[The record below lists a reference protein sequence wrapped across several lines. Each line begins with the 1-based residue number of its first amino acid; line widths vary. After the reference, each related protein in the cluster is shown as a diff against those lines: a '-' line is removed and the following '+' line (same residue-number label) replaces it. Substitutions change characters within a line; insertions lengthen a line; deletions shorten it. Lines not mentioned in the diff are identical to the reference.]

1 MSESLSTYDTAKL
14 QIINRLAILC
24 TGLLITLSVLNIIF
38 GNYIGIV
45 IDLVTLILVP
55 IPVLILNNRKRYEQA
70 MYVFLMG
77 YHVLVVTGSYHAIW
91 EGRANEVENF
101 LFPGAIAIIILL
113 NGVGRHLSFLLNFVA
128 LVSLNYLRFVF
139 TGKSM
144 APEFYQLLAMII
156 VTYIGVYYFI
166 VFFKNQL
173 IAALEK
179 SERLNNQLIN
189 KEQALLDSNKSKD
202 RLFSIVAH
210 DLRSPLAL
218 VQGLLDP
225 SILNSLEKE
234 KYMEYLST
242 IRARIGILQETMTN
256 LLSWAQSQLGSLKV
270 NPGNVGLD
278 AEIHSII
285 DLFADMTK
293 SKGIEITRSGDINS
307 NVYADKN
314 HLNVI
319 VRNIIH
325 NAIKFTPSGG
335 NIKVNVKANGD
346 SVCIAV
352 ADSGSGIDDVTKRSI
367 LQSKLMES
375 GTGTDGERGSGVGL
389 SFCQD
394 LLIKNHGILKIKDGE
409 PKGAIFEIYLPQE
422 KVAEEVG

>member
-1 MSESLSTYDTAKL
+1 
-14 QIINRLAILC
+14 
-24 TGLLITLSVLNIIF
+24 
-38 GNYIGIV
+38 
-45 IDLVTLILVP
+45 
-55 IPVLILNNRKRYEQA
+55 
-70 MYVFLMG
+70 
-77 YHVLVVTGSYHAIW
+77 
-91 EGRANEVENF
+91 
-101 LFPGAIAIIILL
+101 
-113 NGVGRHLSFLLNFVA
+113 
-128 LVSLNYLRFVF
+128 
-139 TGKSM
+139 
-144 APEFYQLLAMII
+144 MII

>member
-1 MSESLSTYDTAKL
+1 MSESLTTYDTAKL

-24 TGLLITLSVLNIIF
+24 AGLLITLSIINTVF
-38 GNYIGIV
+38 GNYIGIA
-45 IDLVTLILVP
+45 IDLVTLVLVP
-55 IPVLILNNRKRYEQA
+55 IPVLILNSKRRYDQA
-70 MYVFLMG
+70 MYIFLLG
-77 YHVLVVTGSYHAIW
+77 YHVLVITGSYHAIW

-113 NGVGRHLSFLLNFVA
+113 NGIGRHLSFLLNFVA
-128 LVSLNYLRFVF
+128 LVGLNYLRFEF

-173 IAALEK
+173 IDALEK
-179 SERLNNQLIN
+179 TERLNDELVN

-225 SILNSLEKE
+225 SVLNSLAKE
-234 KYMEYLST
+234 KYMEYLGT
-242 IRARIGILQETMTN
+242 IRTRVSVLQETMTN

-270 NPGNVGLD
+270 NPEQVELD
-278 AEIHSII
+278 AEINSIV

-293 SKGIEITRSGDINS
+293 SKGIEVVRSGESNS

-325 NAIKFTPSGG
+325 NAIKFTPGG
-335 NIKVNVKANGD
+335 GIIKVNINANGET
-346 SVCIAV
+346 VCIAV
-352 ADSGSGIDDVTKRSI
+352 ADSGSGIDDSTRQSI

-375 GTGTDGERGSGVGL
+375 GTGTNGERGSGVGL

-394 LLIKNHGILKIKDGE
+394 LLIKNNGILKIKNGVS
-409 PKGAIFEIYLPQE
+409 KGAVFEIYLPQQ
-422 KVAEEVG
+422 KVVEPV